1 MTSSVSTTALQLGMD
16 RLVRSCRHTNA
27 DNVRSNLSLV
37 SECMIGQCTLVY
49 PQEPGKE
56 KKFRMVRRLLYSWH
70 PENAE
75 LFQRDRALCEVIFEW
90 LQQLQNTSSLWDER
104 FVRLKG

>member
-1 MTSSVSTTALQLGMD
+1 MTSSVCTPSLQFGID

-37 SECMIGQCTLVY
+37 SECIIGQCKLVY
-49 PQEPGKE
+49 PQESGKE
-56 KKFRMVRRLLYSWH
+56 MKFRMVRRLLYSWH

-90 LQQLQNTSSLWDER
+90 LQKLQYNSSLWDER